1 MVVARR
7 AQTELFVSR
16 SGFSV
21 FLGSKPAYARCWR
34 WVVLPFPSA
43 MGEAARMACPGGRGE
58 ARAGSTGSYSEVVP
72 PKSFVRNRSCAVA
85 RTQARAKAL
94 DWNTRRPKGERVQP
108 MVVQDR
114 DGTEISDGGTRVT
127 ELHDFQTNILKIC
140 DLISRTALQRLLSE

>member
-34 WVVLPFPSA
+34 WVVLPFRLQWGKRQGWLVPVG
-43 MGEAARMACPGGRGE
+43 GERPGQARLDH
-58 ARAGSTGSYSEVVP
+58 T
-72 PKSFVRNRSCAVA
+72 PKSFVRSRSSEIAHATSFA
-85 RTQARAKAL
+85 RWRAKAL
-94 DWNTRRPKGERVQP
+94 DWNTRRPKGERAQA
-108 MVVQDR
+108 MVVPDR
-114 DGTEISDGGTRVT
+114 DGTEISGGGTRVK

-140 DLISRTALQRLLSE
+140 DLISRTALPRPLSE